1 MKVHVPDNV
10 TNPILYRKAYNET
23 TKIYGTTSSA
33 YRSMAIVKRYKEL
46 GGKYR
51 GKKLQSQGTTRWL
64 KEQWIQVVPFVTI
77 GKVIPCGYSK
87 RRKHACR
94 PLKRVSNKTPITVSE
109 VVKAH
114 GRSAVVNFAKLKLK
128 KSDRVLLKW
137 KTLK

>member
-77 GKVIPCGYSK
+77 GKVIPC
-87 RRKHACR
+87 
-94 PLKRVSNKTPITVSE
+94 
-109 VVKAH
+109 
-114 GRSAVVNFAKLKLK
+114 
-128 KSDRVLLKW
+128 
-137 KTLK
+137 